1 MWSIQEHGRHDWATQ
16 SLTPLPS
23 LGEICYWWSLRSRD
37 TQCHKQSIQKPI
49 CLKRVS
55 RHSLGSSQ
63 TTMQSTKTQRGVI
76 VLRLWPNKGITW
88 PSSSWTLC
96 RPFWEPTR
104 STSRLAGRGTGI
116 VLELLTMEVHQNS
129 TALTARWNK
138 HRCPPVGNKKNSTR
152 TCYIKMHFASIASK
166 RQHLAVVGVVI
177 HLNAKTA
184 IVERSLTQEHISV
197 KDATK
202 MLNMMQQPARLL

>member
-1 MWSIQEHGRHDWATQ
+1 M
-16 SLTPLPS
+16 
-23 LGEICYWWSLRSRD
+23 
-37 TQCHKQSIQKPI
+37 
-49 CLKRVS
+49 
-55 RHSLGSSQ
+55 SQ
-63 TTMQSTKTQRGVI
+63 TINPKAYLFEKSIKALFGFKPNYYAEHKDPERGYCVAFVAQQGHNLTFQQLNALSALLGTDEIDFSTGREGH
-76 VLRLWPNKGITW
+76 WH
-88 PSSSWTLC
+88 S
-96 RPFWEPTR
+96 TR
-104 STSRLAGRGTGI
+104 TFDDGSPP
-116 VLELLTMEVHQNS
+116 EFN
-129 TALTARWNK
+129 
-138 HRCPPVGNKKNSTR
+138 RCPPVGNKKNSTR